1 MFRILE
7 LFGFH
12 FATEVL
18 VMLRMKE
25 ESKIA
30 ISLKLLVCF
39 RYQC

>member
-1 MFRILE
+1 MFRIFE

-25 ESKIA
+25 ESN
-30 ISLKLLVCF
+30 SNFPKLLVCF